1 MNCATHPEVT
11 SSGFC
16 SQCGKA
22 LCPDCVRDVRGVI
35 YCEECLAARVAGPPA
50 PTRIPDA
57 PRPGVALVLGFIP
70 GVGAIY
76 NGEYLKGFVHI
87 LIFFGL
93 IGLVDSVGGAFAPLF
108 GFMIAA
114 FYIYMIIEAYQ
125 TAKRRALGLAPAPPG
140 WGALGLTA
148 APGQATPIGPI
159 ILIGLGVLFLL
170 ETLDL
175 FDFSYFR
182 YVGRMW
188 PLVLIAVG
196 AWMLW
201 KRTSAAPP
209 PPPNAPP
216 QEGPQA

>member
-1 MNCATHPEVT
+1 
-11 SSGFC
+11 
-16 SQCGKA
+16 
-22 LCPDCVRDVRGVI
+22 
-35 YCEECLAARVAGPPA
+35 
-50 PTRIPDA
+50 
-57 PRPGVALVLGFIP
+57 VALGLGFIP

-93 IGLVDSVGGAFAPLF
+93 IGLVDSVHRAFAPLF
-108 GFMIAA
+108 GFLIAA

-140 WGALGLTA
+140 WGAMGITA

-159 ILIGLGVLFLL
+159 ILIGMGVLFLL
-170 ETLDL
+170 QTLDL
-175 FDFSYFR
+175 FDFGYFR
-182 YVGRMW
+182 YMWRMW

-201 KRTSAAPP
+201 KRTSAPP
-209 PPPNAPP
+209 PPPASP
-216 QEGPQA
+216 EGGSSNV

>member
-1 MNCATHPEVT
+1 MNCATHPEVA

-16 SQCGKA
+16 SQCGKG
-22 LCPDCVRDVRGVI
+22 LCPECVRDVRGVI
-35 YCEECLAARVAGPPA
+35 FCEECLAARVAGPTK
-50 PTRIPDA
+50 PTRP
-57 PRPGVALVLGFIP
+57 PGCPSPGVALALGFIP

-93 IGLVDSVGGAFAPLF
+93 IGLVDSVHGVFAPLF
-108 GFMIAA
+108 GFLIAA

-125 TAKRRALGLAPAPPG
+125 TAKRRCLGLAPAPPG

-148 APGQATPIGPI
+148 GPGQATPIGPV

-170 ETLDL
+170 QTLDL
-175 FDFSYFR
+175 FDFGYFR
-182 YVGRMW
+182 YVWRMW

-201 KRTSAAPP
+201 KRTSAPP
-209 PPPNAPP
+209 PPPSSP
-216 QEGPQA
+216 EGGSPNV